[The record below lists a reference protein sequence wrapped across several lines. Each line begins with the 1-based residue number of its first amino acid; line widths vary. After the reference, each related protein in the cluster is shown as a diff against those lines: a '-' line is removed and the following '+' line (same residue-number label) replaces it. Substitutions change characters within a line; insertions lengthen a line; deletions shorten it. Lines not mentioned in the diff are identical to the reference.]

1 MPRTDNGRRVVV
13 AGATGYL
20 GKYAVQALQREGWR
34 VRALAR
40 DPLRLGDAAIACDEV
55 FTGQATRPETLAGLF
70 VGADAAFSSIG
81 VRHFRRKPTF
91 EEVDFGANATLVAAA
106 AEAGVKRFV
115 FVSILDGQRLR
126 TLSPLIDARE
136 RVVDMLG
143 CTGMEAVIVRPTGF
157 FNDMA
162 DIFRMATKGKVWL
175 IGSGRTRLNPIHGA
189 DLADVIASALGAQ
202 QPEAEVAVGGPDVL
216 TQREIAE
223 LAFHVLGRTP
233 RFGHVSPVLI
243 RLLARALRPLNR
255 NASAIAAMFSA
266 LGTQDAVAPKFG
278 TRRLEEFFRSLLKE

>member
-20 GKYAVQALQREGWR
+20 GKYAVQALQRKGWR

-40 DPLRLGDAAIACDEV
+40 PSCLGDAAIACDEV

-70 VGADAAFSSIG
+70 VGANRRLLFIG

-126 TLSPLIDARE
+126 TLRRSSTL
-136 RVVDMLG
+136 V
-143 CTGMEAVIVRPTGF
+143 
-157 FNDMA
+157 
-162 DIFRMATKGKVWL
+162 
-175 IGSGRTRLNPIHGA
+175 
-189 DLADVIASALGAQ
+189 
-202 QPEAEVAVGGPDVL
+202 
-216 TQREIAE
+216 
-223 LAFHVLGRTP
+223 
-233 RFGHVSPVLI
+233 
-243 RLLARALRPLNR
+243 
-255 NASAIAAMFSA
+255 NAWS
-266 LGTQDAVAPKFG
+266 TCWVAPAWKPSSSDPQGFS
-278 TRRLEEFFRSLLKE
+278 TTWPTSSEWPRRVRCG